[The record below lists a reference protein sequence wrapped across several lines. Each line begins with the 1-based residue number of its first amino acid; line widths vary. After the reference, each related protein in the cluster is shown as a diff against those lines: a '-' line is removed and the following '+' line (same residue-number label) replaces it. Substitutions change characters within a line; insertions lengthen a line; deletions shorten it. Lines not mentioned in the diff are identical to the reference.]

1 MTQSATV
8 ALPLPQAIGHAII
21 LNTFITP
28 QLEANFVLDTENM
41 NVSIGAMFGI
51 IPITVRIRKC
61 YVSGE

>member
-1 MTQSATV
+1 MALAATV
-8 ALPLPQAIGHAII
+8 ALPLLQVISHAIT
-21 LNTFITP
+21 LSTFVTP

-51 IPITVRIRKC
+51 IPITVRIKKC